1 LANLSRKRK
10 RRELIP
16 YSELPTKRHRLQRLQ
31 KELEYIAGQHH
42 SKEDEENILRDFIQ
56 TRELRISSSQ
66 EQILRNNIHELLS
79 KMKLHGLARRIIAA
93 QLTKGLSVKE
103 AEITGLTIDQIKKAR
118 IISKEFDFSLFKM
131 EVSKEILFFDEK
143 QSINQNLNIGPNLS

>member
-79 KMKLHGLARRIIAA
+79 KMKPHGLARRIIVA

-103 AEITGLTIDQIKKAR
+103 AAEITGLTIDQIKKAR
-118 IISKEFDFSLFKM
+118 IISKEFDLSLIKM
-131 EVSKEILFFDEK
+131 EVSKEIFR
-143 QSINQNLNIGPNLS
+143 